1 MSNLGNKEIMAENMR
16 YYLNKLDIPRTKLAE
31 MLGVSYSSV
40 TGWVNGES
48 YPRIDRIEAMAK
60 IFKVNKSDLVE
71 KRGVE
76 EKRIETIVEPIYK
89 TVQIPVLS
97 HIACGEPLLIEEN
110 ATEYV
115 TEPINQLPNGKCFY
129 LRVQGDSMMPT
140 IPDRSLV
147 LVRSQPEVEND
158 EIAAVVLLD
167 TNEATLKR
175 VKYVSGQILLMPDN
189 PKYEP
194 IVLNGNRP
202 AKIVGKAVRITIE
215 L

>member
-1 MSNLGNKEIMAENMR
+1 MSNLGNKEVMAENIR
-16 YYLNKLDIPRTKLAE
+16 YYLSRLDISRTELAK

-71 KRGVE
+71 KRGA

-89 TVQIPVLS
+89 MVSIPVLS

-115 TEPINQLPNGKCFY
+115 TELANRLPNGKCFY
-129 LRVQGDSMMPT
+129 LRTHGDSMMPT
-140 IPDRSLV
+140 IPNNSLV

-158 EIAAVVLLD
+158 EIAAVIMLD

-175 VKYVSGQILLMPDN
+175 VKYVSGQVLLMPDN

-194 IVLNGNRP
+194 IVLNGSRP